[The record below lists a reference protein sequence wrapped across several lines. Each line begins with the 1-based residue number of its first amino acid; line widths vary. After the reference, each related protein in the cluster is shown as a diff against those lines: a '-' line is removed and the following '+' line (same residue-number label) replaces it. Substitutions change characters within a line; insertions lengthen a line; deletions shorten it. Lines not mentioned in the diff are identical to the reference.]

1 MISGRIRDLMNRTVI
16 VMITVILVMTGAVSC
31 AGKQRGASAGGTER
45 KPGIYDI
52 YCLDRDENTLKSYE
66 YESGVNDV
74 ATLADDLLEQMSVPH
89 EDVNLREVI
98 RDFGIANI
106 AVTDEKQLILTV
118 DEGYAHLDPTR
129 EILTRAAIVRTLSQI
144 DGIDYIQI
152 KLKDEDL
159 TDALG
164 QPVGMMSAADF
175 VDNAGD
181 EINAYENKELTL
193 YFADADGTALVKATR
208 DVEYNTS
215 IPAEKLIVEQL
226 IAGTEAGR
234 LRSTI
239 NPQTKIINVTVKDG
253 ICYVNLDSA
262 FLSVPDGIK
271 PEVMLYS
278 VVDSLVE
285 LPGIQKVQFAVDGE
299 SNIALSDTCS
309 LSTVY
314 ERNLD
319 IVR

>member
-1 MISGRIRDLMNRTVI
+1 MSLRYLRDMINKTAIFMLIMVCA
-16 VMITVILVMTGAVSC
+16 MTGSVSC
-31 AGKQRGASAGGTER
+31 ARRQSVNSAGTTDR
-45 KPGIYDI
+45 KPGVYDI
-52 YCLDRDENTLKSYE
+52 YCMDRDENTLKSYE
-66 YESGVNDV
+66 YETGTTDT
-74 ATLADDLLEQMSVPH
+74 AGLADDLLGQMSEPRD
-89 EDVNLREVI
+89 DVNLREVI
-98 RDFGIANI
+98 RDF
-106 AVTDEKQLILTV
+106 AVNDIVITAEKQLILTV
-118 DEGYAHLDPTR
+118 DEGYLKLDPTR
-129 EILTRAAIVRTLSQI
+129 EILTRAAIVRTLTQI
-144 DGIDYIQI
+144 EGIDYIQI

-159 TDALG
+159 TDVLG

-193 YFADADGTALVKATR
+193 YFADTDGTALVKATR

-215 IPAEKLIVEQL
+215 ISAEKLIVEQL

-262 FLSVPDGIK
+262 FLSVPEGIR

-278 VVDSLVE
+278 IVDSLVE
-285 LPGIQKVQFAVDGE
+285 LPGIQRVQFAVDGE
-299 SNIALSDTCS
+299 SNITLSDTCS